1 MNVPEPLIAAVA
13 VVGLG
18 MLTAIGKLYADLKT
32 ERKERRDD
40 DKANTNTLITT
51 HKMVHEYIDKLET
64 LVEAKRRGGI
74 R

>member
-1 MNVPEPLIAAVA
+1 MQVPPELIGAAG

-18 MLTAIGKLYADLKT
+18 MLTAIGKLYQDLKQ
-32 ERKERRDD
+32 ERKDRQIEQS
-40 DKANTNTLITT
+40 ANTTALINT
-51 HKMVHEYIDKLET
+51 HKMVHEYIDKVEA